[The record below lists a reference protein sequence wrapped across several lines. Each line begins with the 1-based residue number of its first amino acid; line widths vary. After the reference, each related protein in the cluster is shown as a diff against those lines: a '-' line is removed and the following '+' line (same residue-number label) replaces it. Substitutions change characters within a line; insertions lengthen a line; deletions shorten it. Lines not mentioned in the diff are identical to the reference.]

1 MESLSRLY
9 VQEIVRLH
17 GIPKSIVSDRDPRFT
32 SRLWKKVQS
41 DLGTQLKF
49 SSAFHPQTDG
59 QSERTIRTIEDM
71 LRACSL
77 SWPEQ
82 WDRQLPLVEF
92 AYNNSYHSSI
102 KMAPF
107 EALYGRPCRS
117 PLQWQ
122 EVGDNKLIESEVI
135 QECTDKIRLIQEN
148 MKVAQLRQKQYADVR
163 RK

>member
-1 MESLSRLY
+1 MK
-9 VQEIVRLH
+9 LH

-32 SRLWKKVQS
+32 SRVWKKIQS
-41 DLGTQLKF
+41 DLGTQLK
-49 SSAFHPQTDG
+49 SSLTFHPQTDG

-82 WDRQLPLVEF
+82 WDKQLPLVEF

-107 EALYGRPCRS
+107 EALYGGPCRS
-117 PLQWQ
+117 PL
-122 EVGDNKLIESEVI
+122 
-135 QECTDKIRLIQEN
+135 
-148 MKVAQLRQKQYADVR
+148 
-163 RK
+163 